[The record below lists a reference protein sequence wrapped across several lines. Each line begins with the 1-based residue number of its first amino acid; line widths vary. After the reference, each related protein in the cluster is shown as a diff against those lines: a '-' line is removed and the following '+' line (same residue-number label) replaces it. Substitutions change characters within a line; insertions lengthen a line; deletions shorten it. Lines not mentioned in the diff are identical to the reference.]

1 MNINVTLFIQVF
13 VFLAL
18 VVAIM
23 KYAWPQFEEALNERA
38 DKISKGLADAERAAY
53 KLKQADEEV
62 EKIIKQCK
70 QEAKVMLDKARLNA
84 GNIIDDAK
92 QNATKRAEQMIE
104 EATFEIEV
112 QKNIAKEAL
121 MKEISEYSMQI
132 VNKVLVKHVNT
143 KISDSMI
150 RKSIEEEMA

>member
-13 VFLAL
+13 VFVAL
-18 VVAIM
+18 VIAIM
-23 KYAWPQFEEALNERA
+23 KYAWPQFEEALNDRA

-62 EKIIKQCK
+62 DKIIMQCK
-70 QEAKVMLDKARLNA
+70 KEAKEMLDKARQNA
-84 GNIIDDAK
+84 GNIIDEAK

-112 QKNIAKEAL
+112 QKNIATEEL
-121 MKEISEYSMQI
+121 MKEVSDYSMQI
-132 VNKVLVKHVNT
+132 VNKVLVKHVNS
-143 KISDSMI
+143 KISESMI
-150 RKSIEEEMA
+150 RKSIEEELA